1 MAGRGIKRRL
11 RDVSWLP
18 RRHPSLPA
26 PRFPPVAP
34 PPHPRPR
41 PRRQG
46 AALAKTLALAGVNL
60 PMHEQAAKPR
70 EAFVA
75 LVAAVRPLPRVR
87 VHVVAQQV
95 GQPETLAA
103 QLTLVRL
110 VAIVRQH
117 VLLQLGLVAVA
128 FAAAGAAEGFL
139 LMQLLVRSHVLQ
151 KGEVFSTVGT
161 PERLLARVDDEVLLQ
176 VAAEPKGL
184 ATDFTLVRFV
194 LGVHP
199 HVQLQHGTEAERLP
213 ALGAFVRLGARAV
226 VPPLPLRV
234 AGIHLR
240 NLFRRCS
247 HVF

>member
-1 MAGRGIKRRL
+1 
-11 RDVSWLP
+11 
-18 RRHPSLPA
+18 
-26 PRFPPVAP
+26 
-34 PPHPRPR
+34 
-41 PRRQG
+41 
-46 AALAKTLALAGVNL
+46 
-60 PMHEQAAKPR
+60 MHEQAAKPR

-75 LVAAVRPLPRVR
+75 LVTAVRPLPRVR

-184 ATDFTLVRFV
+184 AADFTLVRFV
-194 LGVHP
+194 LGVHA

-240 NLFRRCS
+240 NLFRRGS